1 MEDIAITGLGVIS
14 SIGHSIDEFCQNL
27 STAHVAAG
35 PTPWDNEPI
44 LQNVWMS
51 KVENFKPEDWMDDRV
66 VDGTDRFAQYAIAAA
81 VQAVDA
87 CGMDE
92 LDAERTAVVI
102 GTSCGGTET
111 IADSQRSL
119 DLEGPTGVDRKLQ
132 IKAWTNMAAG
142 QIALRWKLHG
152 PLLTVTTACASSID
166 AIGTAARMIERG
178 DCDVAIA
185 GGCEASRTQVT
196 MIAAGIYGMLSPQ
209 PDPYKAC
216 RPFNTERFGIM
227 GGEGAGVIILE
238 RADLAKARG
247 AKIHG
252 YLRGYASLSDG
263 FHPSSS
269 NPDGSWEARTMEKAI
284 DDAGLPGG
292 TDDVDALIAHGTG
305 TPLGDIAEIKAINQ
319 VFKGRG
325 KSLKVSSIKGHVG
338 HTAGAAGV
346 MGLMAALHSMEEG
359 AMVPTAGTTDVDP
372 AAEFDV
378 VIQKPSEG
386 ELKTMQVNGFGF
398 GGQNASLVVSR
409 DQRLTAR
416 G

>member
-14 SIGHSIDEFCQNL
+14 SIGHNVDEFCQNL
-27 STAHVAAG
+27 SAGHVAAG
-35 PTPWDNEPI
+35 PTPWNNEDG
-44 LQNVWMS
+44 LENVWMS
-51 KVENFKPEDWMDDRV
+51 KVENFQAEDWMDSRV
-66 VDGTDRFAQYAIAAA
+66 ADGTDPFAQYAIAAA
-81 VQAVDA
+81 VQAVES
-87 CGMDE
+87 CGIKDF
-92 LDAERTAVVI
+92 DDERTAVVI
-102 GTSCGGTET
+102 GTSCAGTEV
-111 IADSQRSL
+111 IANSQRGL
-119 DLEGPTGVDRKLQ
+119 DLEGPSGVDRKLQ
-132 IKAWTNMAAG
+132 IKAWPNMAAG
-142 QIALRWKLHG
+142 QIAQRWKLHG
-152 PLLTVTTACASSID
+152 PLLTVSTACASSID
-166 AIGTAARMIERG
+166 AIGTAARLIERG

-185 GGCEASRTQVT
+185 GGCDASRTQVT
-196 MIAAGIYGMLSPQ
+196 LIAAGRYGMLSPQ

-247 AKIHG
+247 AKIYG

-263 FHPSSS
+263 YHPSSS

-284 DDAGLPGG
+284 EDAGLPGG

-319 VFKGRG
+319 LFGGRE
-325 KSLKVSSIKGHVG
+325 KALKVSSIKGHVG

-372 AAEFDV
+372 AADFDV
-378 VIQKPSEG
+378 VIQKPSKG

-409 DQRLTAR
+409 N
-416 G
+416 